1 MRRYLLQYLYTISS
15 KRFLTPP
22 RKIHCVAF
30 KGDVDINVFPCYYAQ
45 QFFYWVSYGAIP
57 FYTYTPIDSEST
69 RVLYYSAVLV
79 DNYIVSLHK

>member
-22 RKIHCVAF
+22 RKIHCVDF
-30 KGDVDINVFPCYYAQ
+30 KGDVDINVFPRYYAQ
-45 QFFYWVSYGAIP
+45 QFFYCVSYRQYLSRP
-57 FYTYTPIDSEST
+57 TQIDSEST
-69 RVLYYSAVLV
+69 RVFYYSAVLV

>member
-15 KRFLTPP
+15 KPFLTPP

-45 QFFYWVSYGAIP
+45 QFFYCVSYRAIP
-57 FYTYTPIDSEST
+57 F
-69 RVLYYSAVLV
+69 
-79 DNYIVSLHK
+79 

>member
-1 MRRYLLQYLYTISS
+1 MTTLKTAVYLLENLSTISS

-45 QFFYWVSYGAIP
+45 QFFNCVSYRAIP
-57 FYTYTPIDSEST
+57 F
-69 RVLYYSAVLV
+69 
-79 DNYIVSLHK
+79 